1 MYTSLVPSPDSA
13 PPQVESDSIPR
24 VSHLLA
30 HLRDQLVGMRE
41 NTTFEAARRRYAAT
55 VERLEFEGVGRRTTS
70 RGDEATAYWS
80 PTVEVL
86 EEAMRLGFVEREQL
100 PSARRYVDAHR
111 ARVYRLSPEGQD
123 ASELAQRQ
131 YGEFVDRITVA
142 IIDGH
147 PYFRRLLEL
156 LDERPLM
163 IPVIS
168 QGDLDRARTDGRGTQ
183 WWAEYVAGILNEAAP
198 TLLIDADEVT
208 EEIGAAV
215 RKRFGARPDSPT
227 SKAVSEALNDAFA
240 AAAVRAR
247 GLPVGATN
255 LKNLRRWGTE
265 LRILDLSRH
274 VAGLDG
280 REVIWLAADLESAN
294 GHVRTHRRGL
304 SVHGADV
311 AVALVSAYRRAADE
325 RRRDRVT
332 GLDAPYIPI
341 FLVRAQAAFESRV
354 TRALCDIVLEHL
366 VTGGYPELGV
376 EVQLHLT
383 GAKPP
388 PPSEPIYRR
397 GGSRRYEMTMTT
409 RRQVS
414 K

>member
-1 MYTSLVPSPDSA
+1 MYTPLVASPDSA

-111 ARVYRLSPEGQD
+111 ARVYRLTSEGQD
-123 ASELAQRQ
+123 ASELAQRL

-142 IIDGH
+142 ITDGH

-168 QGDLDRARTDGRGTQ
+168 QGDLDRARTDGQGTQ

-198 TLLIDADEVT
+198 TPLIDADEVT

-227 SKAVSEALNDAFA
+227 SKAVSEALNDAFIA
-240 AAAVRAR
+240 AAIRALVCRWARRTSRTSGGGAPSYESWICR
-247 GLPVGATN
+247 GTSRVSMVERSSGSLPISNPPT
-255 LKNLRRWGTE
+255 GTYA
-265 LRILDLSRH
+265 RI
-274 VAGLDG
+274 
-280 REVIWLAADLESAN
+280 AADSRNTGRTSLRPSSAPIDEQP
-294 GHVRTHRRGL
+294 TSAAA
-304 SVHGADV
+304 SV
-311 AVALVSAYRRAADE
+311 
-325 RRRDRVT
+325 
-332 GLDAPYIPI
+332 
-341 FLVRAQAAFESRV
+341 
-354 TRALCDIVLEHL
+354 
-366 VTGGYPELGV
+366 
-376 EVQLHLT
+376 
-383 GAKPP
+383 
-388 PPSEPIYRR
+388 
-397 GGSRRYEMTMTT
+397 
-409 RRQVS
+409 
-414 K
+414 